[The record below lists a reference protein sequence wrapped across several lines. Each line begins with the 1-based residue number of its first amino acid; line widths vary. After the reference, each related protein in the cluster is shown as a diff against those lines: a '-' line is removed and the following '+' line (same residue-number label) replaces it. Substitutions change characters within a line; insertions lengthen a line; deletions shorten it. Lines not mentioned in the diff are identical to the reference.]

1 MGEPSKRSAI
11 LDVASRLFA
20 EKGYD
25 KTPTSEIAQEAGVAE
40 GTLYHHFGSKDGI
53 FLTIFDELLEEYLAV
68 AEALAAEGT
77 TGAETLTALIRF
89 HFEFLERNR
98 TRFLV
103 ILRDFP
109 NHLAAESA
117 GRPAESRH
125 RFDRMTGLL
134 SGVLSRG
141 ADDGTLSTRFPVRDM
156 AGLLRGILYGTTRH
170 SLLGI
175 IHVPLSRLS
184 PMVEEY
190 SLRALAP
197 EVGTGRKRKGVRRK

>member
-1 MGEPSKRSAI
+1 MGEPSRRSAI
-11 LDVASRLFA
+11 LEVASRLFA

-25 KTPTSEIAQEAGVAE
+25 KAPTAEIAQEAGVAE
-40 GTLYHHFGSKDGI
+40 GTLYHHFGSKEGI
-53 FLTIFDELLEEYLAV
+53 FLTIFEESVEEYLAG
-68 AEALAAEGT
+68 AEALAAKGT
-77 TGAETLTALIRF
+77 TGAATLRALVRF

-109 NHLAAESA
+109 NHLASESG
-117 GRPAESRH
+117 GRPAESRS
-125 RFDRMTGLL
+125 RLERMTDLL
-134 SGVLSRG
+134 SEILSRG
-141 ADDGTLSTRFPVRDM
+141 ADDGTLSTRFPVRDG

-190 SLRALAP
+190 CLRALAP
-197 EVGTGRKRKGVRRK
+197 EGGAGRKRKRGGRE